1 MITDHLYKDLYSCF
15 IVIIIIIINII
26 IIIINIIIVINTA
39 LIKCGSVYP
48 VASGEFARLT
58 KHWKGKQE
66 DMESNFKQLY
76 KPGVPTTKQ
85 RKGKNCKRVVHSNKE
100 LSSYAGS
107 LTKEFIVEVRTSIL
121 LSCIS

>member
-26 IIIINIIIVINTA
+26 IVINTA
-39 LIKCGSVYP
+39 LIKCDFVYP
-48 VASGEFARLT
+48 VASGEFARLM
-58 KHWKGKQE
+58 KYWKGKQQ

-85 RKGKNCKRVVHSNKE
+85 RKENNCKRVVHRNKE